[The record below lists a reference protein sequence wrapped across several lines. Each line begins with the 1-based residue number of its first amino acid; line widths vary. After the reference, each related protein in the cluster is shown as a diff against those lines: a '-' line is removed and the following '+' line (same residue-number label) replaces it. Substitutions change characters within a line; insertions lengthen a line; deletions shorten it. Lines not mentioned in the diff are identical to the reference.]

1 MTGRLMSTT
10 AVLMAVGMTYA
21 FAQGV
26 AREPNAPATAPNA
39 QAPAT
44 PKAGA
49 QQRPQQSMP
58 QNRGNER
65 GARQAN
71 PQAKDRDA
79 TTGQATPGRNPAEQ
93 HGQREPDK
101 PKGQKSDKS
110 TSQKSDDRQKSK
122 GQQTQSNE
130 RSQEP
135 KSQGAERSV
144 DQQKQGAQRGDQPN
158 QRGDRDQPKPNQDA
172 QRGQQPGD
180 QTVGQGAHAN
190 LSTEQRTRIRQTI
203 TKQSNAPRVTN
214 VNFNISV
221 GTVVPR
227 TMRLAPLPVTVV
239 EYVPRWRGY
248 MYFLVGDEII
258 VVEPGTHRIVAVL
271 PA

>member
-1 MTGRLMSTT
+1 
-10 AVLMAVGMTYA
+10 
-21 FAQGV
+21 V
-26 AREPNAPATAPNA
+26 ARSRCDIDGLGVGKALISAARGIRARTSSGRIFVEIRGKRGGLFAAP
-39 QAPAT
+39 
-44 PKAGA
+44 
-49 QQRPQQSMP
+49 R
-58 QNRGNER
+58 RGIEVHMGTR
-65 GARQAN
+65 
-71 PQAKDRDA
+71 
-79 TTGQATPGRNPAEQ
+79 
-93 HGQREPDK
+93 
-101 PKGQKSDKS
+101 
-110 TSQKSDDRQKSK
+110 
-122 GQQTQSNE
+122 
-130 RSQEP
+130 
-135 KSQGAERSV
+135 ERSV

-158 QRGDRDQPKPNQDA
+158 QRGDRDQPKPNKDA